1 MAEIED
7 KENAVEGEE
16 PQEKKKWGP
25 PGLVEA
31 LEEAL
36 KPFVHLT
43 KEQSL
48 EDLVLSIQNTITKSG
63 KKIVQGEAAT
73 QRGSSCE
80 AQAVL
85 EEFVAAV
92 LESLSRAHYDKEWLG
107 DVDWSKALVAQIK
120 YSFKS
125 TKVVVRT
132 LASNL
137 KKFVDE
143 AIFRHKEDERITKV
157 MTEGLSLS
165 GLTESNIKRAQ
176 KNLDYAYNEAHMA
189 APYGETAANTPEMG
203 LVQDLVKF
211 WMTEFA
217 GRSWDIIEGI
227 EGGTHEDR
235 CSFLTNLFTYMCDPL
250 RSILPQ
256 DLLVQLEAPP
266 PENWPFIHEQAQ
278 ASLKELDENPAK
290 RQKSGGGFKHARGGA
305 GW

>member
-1 MAEIED
+1 MEG
-7 KENAVEGEE
+7 VEPET
-16 PQEKKKWGP
+16 KRKWGP
-25 PGLVEA
+25 PGLVDA
-31 LEEAL
+31 LDEAL

-43 KEQSL
+43 KGQSL
-48 EDLVLSIQNTITKSG
+48 EDLVESIQNTIMKSG
-63 KKIVQGEAAT
+63 KKTIQGEAAG

-80 AQAVL
+80 ADVVLAEYVGAVM
-85 EEFVAAV
+85 
-92 LESLSRAHYDKEWLG
+92 ESLSRAHYDKEWLG

-125 TKVVVRT
+125 SKVIVRT
-132 LASNL
+132 LGCNL
-137 KKFVDE
+137 KKFVDD
-143 AIFRHKEDERITKV
+143 AIFRIKEDERIEKV

-165 GLTESNIKRAQ
+165 GLSEDSVKRAR
-176 KNLDYAYNEAHMA
+176 KHLDYAYNEAQMA

-217 GRSWDIIEGI
+217 GRAWDIIEGI

-235 CSFLTNLFTYMCDPL
+235 CTFLTNVFTYMCDPL

-256 DLLVQLEAPP
+256 DLLAQLDAPP

-290 RQKSGGGFKHARGGA
+290 RQKWGAGFKHARGGGG